1 MLSTFMLHRLLP
13 VQTHDAREIKPPQWD
28 IGWRPQ
34 KTCPL
39 TDVLV
44 LDEHVDA
51 QVIGLVVHERRPQKT
66 GARLLGGL

>member
-28 IGWRPQ
+28 IGSRPQ

-39 TDVLV
+39 IDVLV
-44 LDEHVDA
+44 LDDEVDELMRSRITTTNRA
-51 QVIGLVVHERRPQKT
+51 EKSV
-66 GARLLGGL
+66 